1 MTAGNRQKTRSNGNS
16 SRAPAAAGDNRTPAP
31 ASGEEI
37 RIPASEA
44 GAVRGGVTIAE
55 SVVEM
60 VAATASREVPGIYP
74 ASGPDGIASEVTRAF
89 GVRQGPIRA
98 RIKHGRE
105 VRLEMKM
112 AVDYGEHMPTRG
124 EEVRVA
130 VARAVRKLTD
140 LEPGE
145 IKIKV
150 TDVISPKVDEP
161 EVEQAKGVQP
171 EAERQEDPA
180 VEELMEKPE
189 PAPVA

>member
-1 MTAGNRQKTRSNGNS
+1 MTAVNRQKTNSNDNG
-16 SRAPAAAGDNRTPAP
+16 SRAPAADGD
-31 ASGEEI
+31 I

-44 GAVRGGVTIAE
+44 GAVRGGVSIAE

-60 VAATASREVPGIYP
+60 VAATASQEVPGIYP

-89 GVRQGPIRA
+89 GARQGPIRA

-105 VRLEMKM
+105 VNLEMKM

-130 VARAVRKLTD
+130 VARAIRKLTD

-145 IKIKV
+145 IKVKV
-150 TDVISPKVDEP
+150 TDVVLPKSAE
-161 EVEQAKGVQP
+161 P
-171 EAERQEDPA
+171 EAEPMKSAQPQVDLQDEPLVDE
-180 VEELMEKPE
+180 VEEPE